1 MKNKK
6 PYTFGKVRRAR
17 ASTHHLSD
25 RRHHRRRYF
34 HRRHVLFI
42 SQKYKNL
49 LSATAAAV
57 VFMGPSQLG
66 SGTSWLMAFS
76 SCVLYNTHTH
86 TQKYIYICDT
96 VAIYTLAYAHTRTH
110 TTTRPC
116 VNRTRVKSYI
126 PLPLIPIRCV
136 LPAYIYQRPY
146 NHSPAHNNRRRSH
159 LRPPN
164 RTHIPTIKSC
174 DV

>member
-66 SGTSWLMAFS
+66 SGTS
-76 SCVLYNTHTH
+76 
-86 TQKYIYICDT
+86 
-96 VAIYTLAYAHTRTH
+96 
-110 TTTRPC
+110 
-116 VNRTRVKSYI
+116 
-126 PLPLIPIRCV
+126 
-136 LPAYIYQRPY
+136 
-146 NHSPAHNNRRRSH
+146 
-159 LRPPN
+159 
-164 RTHIPTIKSC
+164 
-174 DV
+174 